1 MNYAAEATSR
11 YELRKL
17 AKIIRGALRLKG
29 PRFPIIEFLEKIMV
43 QVFPEFN
50 WEVVP
55 DKELPGLEGLTL
67 PKEHLIQLPER
78 VYMDAVAGLG
88 RARFSVAHEV
98 AHYLLIDD
106 NSVALCR
113 SDVKLPAYRKPE
125 WQANTLAAELLVP
138 TDMTAGMGANEIAWV
153 FGVSFAAAKVHIK
166 IKQEEGRP

>member
-1 MNYAAEATSR
+1 MSYAADATSR
-11 YELRKL
+11 YKL
-17 AKIIRGALRLKG
+17 QEFAKAIRGACRWNEPWFDIVK
-29 PRFPIIEFLEKIMV
+29 FMEIVMV

-55 DKELPGLEGLTL
+55 NEELPGLEGLTL
-67 PKEHLIQLPER
+67 TKEHLIQLPER
-78 VYMDAVAGLG
+78 VYMDAVAGFG

-138 TDMTAGMGANEIAWV
+138 TDMTVGMGVDEIAWV
-153 FGVSFAAAKVHIK
+153 FGVSFTAAKVHIK